1 MSLIPRVAELRRA
14 RYGVQSASHPGHA
27 RDLLLSFVSVR
38 KYGRITRA
46 YRATLAER
54 NGMERNETE
63 RRVNPIES
71 NYHSGLPT
79 LDDA

>member
-1 MSLIPRVAELRRA
+1 MSLILRVALVTGSNPRPIPDTHAISSSPSLAFENMDGLRA
-14 RYGVQSASHPGHA
+14 RIEQ
-27 RDLLLSFVSVR
+27 LS
-38 KYGRITRA
+38 
-46 YRATLAER
+46 ER
-54 NGMERNETE
+54 NETERNETE